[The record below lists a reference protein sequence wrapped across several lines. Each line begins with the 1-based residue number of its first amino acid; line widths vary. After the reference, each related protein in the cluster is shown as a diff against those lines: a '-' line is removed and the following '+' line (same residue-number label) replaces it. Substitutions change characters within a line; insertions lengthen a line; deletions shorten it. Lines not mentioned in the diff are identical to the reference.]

1 MTVRSLESRLLTGRP
16 VRNRRW
22 PQAAHRRRTRQ
33 PLPLELRSAAS
44 ALTRADH
51 PIHRTRP

>member
-1 MTVRSLESRLLTGRP
+1 MAVWGIEPRLLTGRP

-22 PQAAHRRRTRQ
+22 PQTAHRRRDGQ
-33 PLPLELRSAAS
+33 PLPLELRSAAL

-51 PIHRTRP
+51 SEHRTRP